1 MAKALFYC
9 FEKENTDDHNKESLD
24 KLYTKVKR
32 IFPDIEMIGYLFDNH
47 KKTAPMTEIFDKIAV
62 GEVDYIVL
70 PSAIKASCSV
80 LESLKT
86 IKMFLDAS
94 DRIEVYCAQEN
105 LLYDQSHKS
114 RSLLHLHIAMAE
126 EEKRK
131 RQKLRAKRI

>member
-9 FEKENTDDHNKESLD
+9 FEKENTDDYNKESLD
-24 KLYTKVKR
+24 KLYTKVKK
-32 IFPDIEMIGYLFDNH
+32 ILPDIEICGYLFDNR
-47 KKTAPMTEIFDKIAV
+47 KKTAPMTEIFDKIIF

-70 PSAIKASCSV
+70 PSVIKASCSV

-94 DRIEVYCAQEN
+94 DTIEVYCVQEN

-114 RSLLHLHIAMAE
+114 QSLLHLHITMAE

-131 RQKLRAKRI
+131 RQKIYAKRI

>member
-1 MAKALFYC
+1 
-9 FEKENTDDHNKESLD
+9 
-24 KLYTKVKR
+24 
-32 IFPDIEMIGYLFDNH
+32 
-47 KKTAPMTEIFDKIAV
+47 MTEIFDKIIF

-70 PSAIKASCSV
+70 PSVIKASCSV

-94 DRIEVYCAQEN
+94 DTIEVYCVQEN

-114 RSLLHLHIAMAE
+114 RSLLHLHITMAE

-131 RQKLRAKRI
+131 RQKIYAKRMNNDSPL

>member
-9 FEKENTDDHNKESLD
+9 FEKENTDDYNKESLD
-24 KLYTKVKR
+24 KLYTKVKK
-32 IFPDIEMIGYLFDNH
+32 ILPDIEICGYLFDNR

-94 DRIEVYCAQEN
+94 DRIEVYCVQEN

>member
-9 FEKENTDDHNKESLD
+9 FEKENTDDYNKESLD
-24 KLYTKVKR
+24 KLYTKVKK
-32 IFPDIEMIGYLFDNH
+32 ILPDIEICGYLFDNR
-47 KKTAPMTEIFDKIAV
+47 KKTAPMTEIFDKIIF

-70 PSAIKASCSV
+70 PSVIKASCSV

-94 DRIEVYCAQEN
+94 DTIEVYCVQEN

-114 RSLLHLHIAMAE
+114 RSLLHLHITMAE

-131 RQKLRAKRI
+131 RQKIYAKRI

>member
-1 MAKALFYC
+1 MVKALFYC
-9 FEKENTDDHNKESLD
+9 FEKENTDDYNKESLD
-24 KLYTKVKR
+24 KLYTKVKK
-32 IFPDIEMIGYLFDNH
+32 ILPDIEICGYLFDNR
-47 KKTAPMTEIFDKIAV
+47 KKTAPMTEIFDKIIF

-70 PSAIKASCSV
+70 PSVIKASCSV

-94 DRIEVYCAQEN
+94 DTIEVYCVQEN

-114 RSLLHLHIAMAE
+114 RSLLHLHITMAE

-131 RQKLRAKRI
+131 RQKIYAKRI

>member
-9 FEKENTDDHNKESLD
+9 FEKENTDDYNKESLD
-24 KLYTKVKR
+24 KLYTKVKK
-32 IFPDIEMIGYLFDNH
+32 ILPDIEICGYLFDNR
-47 KKTAPMTEIFDKIAV
+47 KKTAPMTEIFDKIIF
-62 GEVDYIVL
+62 GEVDYIIL
-70 PSAIKASCSV
+70 PSVIKASCSV

-94 DRIEVYCAQEN
+94 DTIEVYCVQEN

-114 RSLLHLHIAMAE
+114 RSLLHLHITMAE

-131 RQKLRAKRI
+131 RQKIYAKRI